1 VTATKHPV
9 EAAPAAPVHLNREL
23 SQLDLIR
30 RVLDL
35 AADPA
40 EPLLERV
47 KFCGIVSS
55 ILDEFFMVRVAGLQD
70 QVVSGASVRT
80 PDGRTPQQ
88 TLADVRGRV
97 LALTAEQTRLW
108 QDVLRPALAGEGI
121 RVGTIGDASDEELA
135 ERPGSSSG
143 RSFPSS
149 RRSPSGRGSRS
160 PTSRGCRSAS
170 ACSSA
175 TRRRVRSASPG
186 SRSRKGSTGSC
197 RSGRAG

>member
-1 VTATKHPV
+1 MTPVTATKHPV

-70 QVVSGASVRT
+70 QVVSRASVRT

-88 TLADVRGRV
+88 TLADIRERV
-97 LALTAEQTRLW
+97 LVLTAEQTRLW
-108 QDVLRPALAGEGI
+108 QDVLRPALADEGI
-121 RVGTIGDASDEELA
+121 RLGTIEDASDEELA
-135 ERPGSSSG
+135 ELNRVFLRGPDGTWQRVAPKKSERGRPTQVV
-143 RSFPSS
+143 FM
-149 RRSPSGRGSRS
+149 
-160 PTSRGCRSAS
+160 
-170 ACSSA
+170 
-175 TRRRVRSASPG
+175 RRRE
-186 SRSRKGSTGSC
+186 
-197 RSGRAG
+197 RARRLARAH